1 MRVILFLL
9 AAMLLIASCSQKSES
24 KKEEAKKETQK
35 ETKKII
41 PIYYV
46 NA

>member
-9 AAMLLIASCSQKSES
+9 AAMLIIASCSQNSETE
-24 KKEEAKKETQK
+24 KEEAKKETQK
-35 ETKKII
+35 ETKKIL